1 MALAVGAGRFLLDRE
16 SNALFAAA
24 RITLLRFQMQN
35 DSLRY
40 AVYTTPGFYL
50 FIAHNGTVNPV
61 TILESFCFDSRILQQ
76 SLPNLFMT
84 KRILNELAGP
94 ELKYNEIS
102 DNILLQTFND

>member
-40 AVYTTPGFYL
+40 AVSTTPGFYL
-50 FIAHNGTVNPV
+50 FTAHNGMVNPV
-61 TILESFCFDSRILQQ
+61 TILESFCFDSRTITTIASKPFYDQTY
-76 SLPNLFMT
+76 F
-84 KRILNELAGP
+84 KRTCRARA
-94 ELKYNEIS
+94 
-102 DNILLQTFND
+102 